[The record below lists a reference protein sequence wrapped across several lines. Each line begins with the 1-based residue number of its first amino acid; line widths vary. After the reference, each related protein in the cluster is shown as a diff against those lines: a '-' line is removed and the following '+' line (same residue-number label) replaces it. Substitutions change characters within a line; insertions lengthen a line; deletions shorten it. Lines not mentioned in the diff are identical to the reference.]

1 MEKEPI
7 FKKTENSEDNTAKQQ
22 AITSEI
28 EQFYKKPENQEELV
42 ENIRIL
48 KEIPEDI
55 SDPKVII
62 KLGDP
67 NKSHKFVFL
76 EDEDGR
82 KYVIALPIDKKGM
95 HAEIANFS
103 RKLYKKDIHAIG
115 GGYIHTEGG
124 TLIIDGTSGSY
135 GEAPKE
141 AVREILQKKF
151 PNVKIESNSLADM
164 DVKRR
169 ENEYKKMV
177 ESLKT
182 TVQKELYAD
191 VCDRKAIK
199 LGCDYTS
206 RPKSIEG
213 NETVAYMVYS
223 SENGTSFGFD
233 TLYLGYKNKNG
244 EIQSKD
250 VIRERWYI
258 NIDEIKIENNDIEIR
273 YTTSGKTN
281 IVKVPLDRIED
292 FEMISSLSEVEDQL
306 IKMYK
311 DNQVV
316 YKNANIYHGLR

>member
-7 FKKTENSEDNTAKQQ
+7 FKKPENSEDNTVKQR

-28 EQFYKKPENQEELV
+28 EQFYKNPENQEELV
-42 ENIRIL
+42 ENMRIL
-48 KEIPEDI
+48 KEIPEDT

-76 EDEDGR
+76 KDEDGR
-82 KYVIALPIDKKGM
+82 KYVIALPIDKKGW

-115 GGYIHTEGG
+115 GGYIHTEGD
-124 TLIIDGTSGSY
+124 TLVVDGTSGSY

-169 ENEYKKMV
+169 ESEYKRML
-177 ESLKT
+177 EGLET
-182 TVQKELYAD
+182 TIQKELYAD
-191 VCDRKAIK
+191 VFDRKAIK

-213 NETVAYMVYS
+213 NESVAYMVYS
-223 SENGTSFGFD
+223 SENGSSFGFD
-233 TLYLGYKNKNG
+233 TLYIGYKNKNG
-244 EIQSKD
+244 EIKSKD
-250 VIRERWYI
+250 ILRERWYI
-258 NIDEIKIENNDIEIR
+258 NINEIKIENNDIEIK
-273 YTTSGKTN
+273 YTANSNEN
-281 IVKVPLDRIED
+281 IIKIPLDKIES
-292 FEMISSLSEVEDQL
+292 FEMITSLDEVEEQL

-311 DNQVV
+311 NNQAVF
-316 YKNANIYHGLR
+316 KNANVYHGLR